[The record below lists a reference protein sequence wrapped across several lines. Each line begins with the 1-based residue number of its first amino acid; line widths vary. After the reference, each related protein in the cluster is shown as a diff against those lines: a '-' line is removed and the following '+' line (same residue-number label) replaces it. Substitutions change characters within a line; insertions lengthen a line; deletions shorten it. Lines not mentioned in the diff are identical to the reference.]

1 MRLILGIV
9 AALVAAPALAE
20 DSPFI
25 DDRSTPQQVL
35 ASFYNAIERHHFAR
49 AFSYFGEYS
58 APEEYKA
65 WSDPLWDVDK
75 ADFLVGAPTHYSTA
89 GEIAYDFPVMV
100 GFTLHDGTQR
110 YEVGC
115 IGVVYTIPHDAEPPY
130 RSMYIA
136 GYRMAPHPA
145 DDTLR
150 LPTCED

>member
-1 MRLILGIV
+1 MTS
-9 AALVAAPALAE
+9 LAE
-20 DSPFI
+20 HIEAEACPHLAVFLRGPDELP
-25 DDRSTPQQVL
+25 QVL